1 MNVYESIRVAIGS
14 LWANKLRA
22 ALTMLGVIIGVF
34 SVIIMV
40 ALVQGLRQK
49 FVSQFASNGANLI
62 YAFYDPPPDAPQRG
76 FAGLTMDDVRAVSNR
91 CTLVAT
97 VSPSVT
103 APVTAQAGANRQS
116 LSLHG
121 VTASWVEDNALLLTK
136 GRALNADDTDTYGKA
151 VLLGAK
157 VERKLFGTASPVGK
171 TLLCSTGDTQVAMIV
186 VGVLAQKDA
195 NPGTDYDNGA
205 FAALPSVQKR
215 FLGTNTISSFTAR
228 SKTVD
233 DVTEAADQVW
243 AVIKQRHP
251 LVAKN
256 FTVDTQD
263 SLINQI
269 SSFLGYL
276 QAVLGGIAG
285 LALLT
290 GGIGIMNIMLVS
302 VTERTREIG
311 VRKAVGATRS
321 SILTQFMV
329 EAVVVSGLGGVLGVA
344 GGYGV
349 SALVN
354 FAQQAALHNVPVPM
368 YVPLWTV
375 GLGVGFAMGVGLFF
389 GIYPAYRAASL
400 DPIAALRYE

>member
-1 MNVYESIRVAIGS
+1 MNILESVRVALTS

-40 ALVQGLRQK
+40 ALVQGIRQQ

-76 FAGLTMDDVRAVSNR
+76 FAGLSMDDVRAVKNR

-116 LSLHG
+116 LSLNG
-121 VTASWVEDNALLLTK
+121 VTEDWVADNALLLAS
-136 GRALNADDTDTYGKA
+136 GRSLSAGDMASYGKA

-157 VERKLFGTASPVGK
+157 VKQKLFGDTNALGK
-171 TLLCSTGDTQVAMIV
+171 TLLCSAGGTPVAMTV
-186 VGVLAQKDA
+186 VGVLAQKDR
-195 NPGTDYDNGA
+195 NPFTDYDGGC

-215 FLGTNTISSFTAR
+215 FLGTDVIASFSAR
-228 SKTVD
+228 SRTVAQA
-233 DVTEAADQVW
+233 TEAADQIW
-243 AVIKQRHP
+243 AVLRQRHP

-256 FTVDTQD
+256 ITVDTQS
-263 SLINQI
+263 SLITQVTT
-269 SSFLGYL
+269 FLGYL

-311 VRKAVGATRS
+311 VRKAVGATRAN
-321 SILTQFMV
+321 ILVQFMV
-329 EAVVVSGLGGVLGVA
+329 EAVVVSGLGGIIGVA

-354 FAQQAALHNVPVPM
+354 YAQQATLHKVNFLM